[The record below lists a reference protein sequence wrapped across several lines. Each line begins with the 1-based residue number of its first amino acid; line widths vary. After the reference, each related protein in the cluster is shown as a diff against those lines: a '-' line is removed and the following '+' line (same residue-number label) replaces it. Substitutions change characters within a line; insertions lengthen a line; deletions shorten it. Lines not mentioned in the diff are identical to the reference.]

1 MISFF
6 LLIARSGAKTLNGD
20 ASHEKLWCARVAA
33 TAAFYLVDVSTGLT
47 RSVAVGPV
55 PIS

>member
-20 ASHEKLWCARVAA
+20 ASHEKLWSARVAA
-33 TAAFYLVDVSTGLT
+33 TAAFYLVDV
-47 RSVAVGPV
+47 
-55 PIS
+55 